1 MTAMTLAG
9 RKKIAEGREAE
20 IFEWEP
26 GTVLKLYRSQE
37 WARNAPVER
46 AAMEAVRVAGGPAPA
61 AGDVV
66 EVDGRP
72 GLVMERVQGIDM
84 LTQAGSRPWTI
95 ASIGSALAR
104 AHLALHRSQ
113 APAELRQ
120 LNAALASYIES
131 APGVPEELRR
141 RALDTLAVLPQ
152 GDRVCHGDYHPGN
165 VIISDGR
172 AVVIDWPNATA
183 GDPLADVAR
192 TITLIRLGEPPPGT
206 PFVVSALLGIGRKV
220 VLWRYRAAYAAAA
233 PIDEARLRQ
242 WMLVSAVA
250 RFGDDIP
257 EERSK
262 LLALIDSL

>member
-1 MTAMTLAG
+1 MTTTTLAG

-20 IFEWEP
+20 IFEWED

-46 AAMEAVRVAGGPAPA
+46 AAMEAVRAAGGPAPA
-61 AGDVV
+61 AGNVV

-84 LTQAGSRPWTI
+84 LTQAGSRPWTLT
-95 ASIGSALAR
+95 SIGRELAR
-104 AHLALHRSQ
+104 THVALHRSA

-131 APGVPEELRR
+131 APGVPDELRR
-141 RALDTLAVLPQ
+141 RALDTLAGLPQ

-172 AVVIDWPNATA
+172 AVVIDWSNATA

-192 TITLIRLGEPPPGT
+192 TLMMIRLGEPPPGT
-206 PFVVSALLGIGRKV
+206 PFLVRALLGIGRKV
-220 VLWRYRAAYAAAA
+220 VLWRYRAGYAAAA
-233 PIDEARLRQ
+233 PIDEERLRR
-242 WMLVSAVA
+242 WTLVGAVA
-250 RFGDDIP
+250 RFADDI
-257 EERSK
+257 ENERPK
-262 LLALIDSL
+262 LLALVDAL